1 MVKMMI
7 HRFKCSSELN
17 TKIME
22 FSDIHK
28 YDDKDTLIEKFSSW
42 IETEEMKTI
51 LEKEANF
58 LQRFDYD
65 TPINVKIFK
74 SIKYYYIK
82 KFLKPEPKKD
92 VKERVVQRLPKEL
105 KESIQRDLEEHFKLD
120 PGFRPAST
128 FKDFDYDKNISES
141 AVKKCYNN
149 QYYQIKHKKYDA
161 TVNA

>member
-1 MVKMMI
+1 MSKMMI

-17 TKIME
+17 NKIME

-51 LEKEANF
+51 IEKESNF

-82 KFLKPEPKKD
+82 KFLKPEPKKE

-105 KESIQRDLEEHFKLD
+105 KESIQKDLEEHFKQD
-120 PGFRPAST
+120 PGFRPATT
-128 FKDFDYDKNISES
+128 FKDFDYDKTISES

-149 QYYQIKHKKYDA
+149 QYYQLKHKKYDA

>member
-1 MVKMMI
+1 MMI

-17 TKIME
+17 DKIME

-28 YDDKDTLIEKFSSW
+28 FDDKDTLIQKFTEW
-42 IETEEMKTI
+42 IETKEMMDI
-51 LEKEANF
+51 LEKESNF
-58 LQRFDYD
+58 LRRFDYD

-82 KFLKPEPKKD
+82 KFLKPEPKKE
-92 VKERVVQRLPKEL
+92 VHERVVQRLPKEL
-105 KESIQRDLEEHFKLD
+105 KESIQKDLEEHFQKE
-120 PGFRPAST
+120 PGFRPSVT
-128 FKDFDYDKNISES
+128 FKDFDYDKKIPES
-141 AVKKCYNN
+141 TVKKCYNN

>member
-1 MVKMMI
+1 MCKMMI

-17 TKIME
+17 NKIME

-28 YDDKDTLIEKFSSW
+28 FDDKDTLIEKFSSW
-42 IETEEMKTI
+42 IETDEMKTI
-51 LEKEANF
+51 LEKESNF

-65 TPINVKIFK
+65 TPISVKIFK

-82 KFLKPEPKKD
+82 KFLKPEPKKEA
-92 VKERVVQRLPKEL
+92 KERVVQRLPKEL
-105 KESIQRDLEEHFKLD
+105 KESIQRDLEEHFKQD
-120 PGFRPAST
+120 AGFRPAAT
-128 FKDFDYDKNISES
+128 FKDFDYDKNISEA

-161 TVNA
+161 TLNA